1 MIQLTVCIIIRL
13 QEMEELVAV
22 QARLK
27 FFRCLFQAVLAFSK
41 KENQGLDEA
50 WKALNSAKE
59 LVPIL
64 KSTCPMGASYEQVEQ
79 AAKGA

>member
-1 MIQLTVCIIIRL
+1 
-13 QEMEELVAV
+13 MEELVAV

-50 WKALNSAKE
+50 WKALTSAKE
-59 LVPIL
+59 LLPLL
-64 KSTCPMGASYEQVEQ
+64 KSTCTMGASYEQVEQ
-79 AAKGA
+79 AAKGAYQFRVFS